1 MYICNTQTIP
11 VSRSHTF
18 SWVCFGC
25 YMSLKDM
32 NIQVTMING
41 WEGHP
46 SERLTTEIVKQAY
59 LVNSN

>member
-1 MYICNTQTIP
+1 MP
-11 VSRSHTF
+11 ESRSYTF

-46 SERLTTEIVKQAY
+46 SERLTREIVKQAY